1 MNELN
6 WFAELKTCKKLKS
19 IGNDVIDLSL
29 SALVLD
35 TKNEFSVNKVWQI
48 CQRGGGTGVSKMII
62 SRITEHVRKN
72 VSRTCYNVSTK
83 MKKTD

>member
-6 WFAELKTCKKLKS
+6 WFAELKTCKKLKL

-29 SALVLD
+29 PAVVLD
-35 TKNEFSVNKVWQI
+35 TKNELSVNKVWEI
-48 CQRGGGTGVSKMII
+48 CQWWGGTGVSKMIM
-62 SRITEHVRKN
+62 
-72 VSRTCYNVSTK
+72 CYNFSTK